1 MGESRQ
7 HIPDSACEMFLGKPW
22 ARPELLQDDESHVAL
37 VWAVLQCAE
46 VLDGSPFGELLFW
59 LVDGFHKNS
68 TQEFKEWVGICFEE
82 LRCNA
87 EPCVGDWDSVLG
99 YWKRHPEVVAV
110 GILALDAHV
119 LFGHLDKWRQDFL
132 LRVLVPKRVEPGN
145 ASAST
150 MRSLLCGAGLPY
162 LAAIHCIEEGDPATA
177 IELIRATSKR
187 EIASTFLGMR
197 KTTKSYLQLGAVL
210 VEFRYYREAEQLIA
224 ILVKAKAFSEEL
236 VMTCINNV
244 SSLRHLCQ
252 FLISFVAAIRKQSS
266 WQVNTDCVAPFLL
279 SRILHD
285 CSTDA
290 QARSSV
296 RAGSRNSLRDGRRS
310 LGGLC
315 ELSDPRWHEKN
326 VEDAVETWLLLGSH
340 TATRSIGR
348 GLDLQDVQL
357 ALMILGSWG
366 RRRLINLLLEDP
378 SLMKR
383 DEARVESVLSDAR
396 PWYYEGRDCNYF
408 GQSALRRQSIV
419 LVQLFRA
426 CLDNFFALSVAEGIL
441 LDSRGEM
448 TGLLELQHFAQKLCG
463 GITAGRDSR
472 QLALLAELMP
482 AGGPL
487 RACLA
492 EDIRESLHL
501 RIGARTV
508 EQMLGHLGFFHESFQ
523 EFIRDRDSIT
533 AVRLRDGRSFLF
545 EATVKLLGLH
555 IGTVLDVRHGISE
568 LCDETDGGAEAD
580 SCYELLLVEMVR
592 KVVECPISD
601 LLGDVDDRE
610 GSMFNFEKLVECS
623 RWLRQT
629 VRSWTHDATMS
640 VRRTLEQLA
649 KSFLNS
655 PPTAWLPLIKSLDS
669 VFYCL
674 KYLDKED
681 LTQAYQQFALENGLP
696 RDMPLSKQPSR
707 WSVEWLIDAA
717 RSLYKRPLVDLEG
730 PNTVEKLA
738 KESVWGLIM
747 QAAPASD
754 EWSILVQV
762 AAAAA
767 ESMQDQVGV
776 MTLPHHTQMITLVM
790 FSLLVSENCSGGRR
804 SELPKSMVA
813 QVGTGEGKSWI
824 IAMLA
829 AYVALKGRRAHVL
842 VNSTALLERDYAALA
857 PMFKKLGLSVS
868 KSSRDLTRRD
878 AQIVYCKRNGLIT
891 SAMTHVKN
899 GHQMSFEDAFLI
911 VDEIDGLIIDGD
923 ANTDF
928 ADFDL
933 ARSDQVNSWLDQT
946 DGDPTK
952 LDISRMSDADA
963 VQCRKLIAK
972 HKQALQK
979 EEGVDYI
986 VQGDQV
992 FALDDKT
999 KAVLE
1004 ANEYVDLWLELK
1016 RRELNPSYRIQMY
1029 SKQTVINVQHCFNSY
1044 AHIFG
1049 LTGSLG
1055 RQPERSFVEEAYGA
1069 ILFRVPPFLNTCT
1082 TVRGKQCPIHIAK
1095 DRMLQPNKEA
1105 QLSSVIDLAVRK
1117 CASVPVLII
1126 VEDRA
1131 VVSQVASKLRGSLP
1145 DIYKNEQGVL
1155 ELLPTGQ
1162 GAEDFA
1168 EGVDLATRPLT
1179 SVGQRNQWRISVTTA
1194 EGGRG
1199 HDYRVSDSRVDEKG
1213 GLLVIVTWVPWSER
1227 EWAQFRGR
1235 TARQD
1240 RAGQYAVILDG
1251 SDRRF
1256 ANLPKNLD
1264 GPKLMEAMFE
1274 RGDRATE
1281 KTLAETRKDSQVG
1294 RMMHEM
1300 SAAFYTAPQAL
1311 RENALGQWSRLCD
1324 QYLNMTLSEIEQ
1336 AFEAMQLT
1344 GPLDSPMRSSSKMS
1358 AGCKFS
1364 SEVSPSGNG
1373 SRVLS
1378 QKKRGASS
1386 SDVNGSLKHDAP
1398 PPRPTKTL

>member
-7 HIPDSACEMFLGKPW
+7 HIPDAACELFLGKPW
-22 ARPELLQDDESHVAL
+22 ADPELLHDDGSHVAM
-37 VWAVLQCAE
+37 VWALLQCAD
-46 VLDGSPFGELLFW
+46 VLDGSPFGELLVW
-59 LVDGFHKNS
+59 LVDGFHRNS
-68 TQEFKEWVGICFEE
+68 IEEFKEWVGICLDE
-82 LRCNA
+82 LRCNVQ
-87 EPCVGDWDSVLG
+87 PCVGNWDSVVG
-99 YWKRHPEVVAV
+99 YWKRHPEVVAI
-110 GILALDAHV
+110 GILALDSHV

-132 LRVLVPKRVEPGN
+132 LRVLVPKRVQPGN

-150 MRSLLCGAGLPY
+150 IRSLLCGAGLPY

-187 EIASTFLGMR
+187 EIASKFLGMR
-197 KTTKSYLQLGAVL
+197 KTAKSYLQLGAVL

-224 ILVKAKAFSEEL
+224 ILVKAKAFSEDL
-236 VMTCINNV
+236 VKTYINNV
-244 SSLRHLCQ
+244 SSLRHSCQ
-252 FLISFVAAIRKQSS
+252 FIISLVSAIRKQSS
-266 WQVNTDCVAPFLL
+266 WNVDTDCVAPLLL

-285 CSTDA
+285 CSVDSQT
-290 QARSSV
+290 RSSA
-296 RAGSRNSLRDGRRS
+296 RRSRSKSLQDGRRS
-310 LGGLC
+310 LGALS
-315 ELSDPRWHEKN
+315 ELADPRWCEKN

-340 TATRSIGR
+340 TATRCMGQS
-348 GLDLQDVQL
+348 LDLQDVQL

-366 RRRLINLLLEDP
+366 RRRLMTLLLEDP

-383 DEARVESVLSDAR
+383 DEARVETVLSDAR

-408 GQSALRRQSIV
+408 GQSALRRQTV
-419 LVQLFRA
+419 VVVQLFRG
-426 CLDNFFALSVAEGIL
+426 CLDNLFALSVAEGKL

-448 TGLLELQHFAQKLCG
+448 TGLLELQHFAQKVCG

-472 QLALLAELMP
+472 QLALLANLMP
-482 AGGPL
+482 LGGPL

-501 RIGARTV
+501 RIGTRTV

-523 EFIRDRDSIT
+523 EFIRDRDSINV
-533 AVRLRDGRSFLF
+533 VRLREGRSLLF
-545 EATVKLLGLH
+545 EATVKLLSLQ
-555 IGTVLDVRHGISE
+555 IGTVLQVRHGVSE

-580 SCYELLLVEMVR
+580 SCYELLLAEMVR
-592 KVVECPISD
+592 RVVECPLAD

-610 GSMFNFEKLVECS
+610 GDMFNFEKLVECG
-623 RWLRQT
+623 RWIRQT
-629 VRSWTHDATMS
+629 VRSWTNDATMS

-649 KSFLNS
+649 KSFLLS

-681 LTQAYQQFALENGLP
+681 LTQAYQQFALENGVP
-696 RDMPLSKQPSR
+696 RDHALSAQPSR
-707 WSVEWLIDAA
+707 WTIEWLIDAA
-717 RSLYKRPLVDLEG
+717 RSLYNKPLLELDG
-730 PNTVEKLA
+730 SRTVEKLA

-776 MTLPHHTQMITLVM
+776 LTLPHHTQMITLVM
-790 FSLLVSENCSGGRR
+790 FSLLVSESCSGETRYTR
-804 SELPKSMVA
+804 PKSMVA

-829 AYVALKGRRAHVL
+829 AYVALKGRRAHIL
-842 VNSTALLERDYAALA
+842 VDSTALLERDYAALT

-878 AQIVYCKRNGLIT
+878 TQIVYCKRNGLIS
-891 SAMTHVKN
+891 SAMTHMKS
-899 GHQMSFEDAFLI
+899 GHQAAFDDAFLI

-923 ANTDF
+923 PNTDF
-928 ADFDL
+928 ADFNL
-933 ARSDQVNSWLDQT
+933 ERSNQVNAWLDQA

-952 LDISRMSDADA
+952 LDANRMPDAD
-963 VQCRKLIAK
+963 VVYFKKLVSTY
-972 HKQALQK
+972 KQALRK

-992 FALDDKT
+992 YALDAKT

-1004 ANEYVDLWLELK
+1004 VNEYVDLWLELK
-1016 RRELNPSYRIQMY
+1016 RREVNPSYRVQIY
-1029 SKQTVINVQHCFNSY
+1029 SKQTVVNVQQCFNSY

-1055 RQPERSFVEEAYGA
+1055 RQPERSFIESTYGA